1 MAQLIKLHEYIS
13 RYEQHP
19 YRYPGQFIKLKKEN
33 WEKKHKEWEQQQAA
47 PAPYLP
53 EEEKEETNKKAWYQ
67 VFRKKDQE
75 EDIEENPAPVYIA
88 PTEGALKQDFLEELF
103 DFQLKWATSTL
114 GEFSFIDHKYKKD
127 PILRYFLK
135 RFPDTFFV
143 MYKPVFEVKQTT
155 MEAETILIHPLGI
168 EIITVLEDKP
178 EVLFWTSDERT
189 WKREAKGRFTTF
201 LNPMLSLNRTEK
213 LVQGILRKYDIDLPI
228 QKTVLSRENQIR
240 FVSEPRN
247 TKFIG
252 SQKHTAWLMAKRQE
266 PMALKHIQ
274 LRASEVL
281 LEHSFTK
288 AVARPEWEAEEKEEF
303 FS

>member
-33 WEKKHKEWEQQQAA
+33 WEKMHREWEQQQVA
-47 PAPYLP
+47 PASFDIDEVK
-53 EEEKEETNKKAWYQ
+53 EEEQKKSWYH
-67 VFRKKDQE
+67 VFRKKEVEVEQPE
-75 EDIEENPAPVYIA
+75 PTPVYVA
-88 PTEGALKQDFLEELF
+88 PTEKILKQDFLEELF

-114 GEFSFIDHKYKKD
+114 GEFSFFDNKYKKD
-127 PILRYFLK
+127 PVLRYFLK

-168 EIITVLEDKP
+168 EIVSVLEDKP
-178 EVLFWTSDERT
+178 DVLFWATEERT
-189 WKREAKGRFTTF
+189 WKRESKGQFSTF

-213 LVQGILRKYDIDLPI
+213 LIQGILRKYDVDLPV
-228 QKTVLSRENQIR
+228 QKVVLSRENQIR
-240 FVSEPRN
+240 FASEPRN
-247 TKFIG
+247 TQFIG
-252 SQKHTAWLMAKRQE
+252 SQKHTAWLMAKREEQL
-266 PMALKHIQ
+266 ALKHAQ

-281 LEHSFTK
+281 LEHAYTK
-288 AVARPEWEAEEKEEF
+288 AVARPEWEEEEKEEF

>member
-33 WEKKHKEWEQQQAA
+33 WEKMHREWEEQQAA
-47 PAPYLP
+47 PSSFVTDEAK
-53 EEEKEETNKKAWYQ
+53 EEEQKKSWYH
-67 VFRKKDQE
+67 VFRKKE
-75 EDIEENPAPVYIA
+75 EEVEQPNPAPAYVA
-88 PTEGALKQDFLEELF
+88 PTEKILKQDFLEELF

-114 GEFSFIDHKYKKD
+114 GEFSFFDQKFKKD
-127 PILRYFLK
+127 PVLRYFLK

-168 EIITVLEDKP
+168 EIISVLEDKP
-178 EVLFWTSDERT
+178 DVLFWASEERT
-189 WKREAKGRFTTF
+189 WKRESKGQFSTF

-213 LVQGILRKYDIDLPI
+213 LVQGILRKYDIDLPV
-228 QKTVLSRENQIR
+228 QKVVLSRENQIR
-240 FVSEPRN
+240 FASEPRN
-247 TKFIG
+247 TQFIG
-252 SQKHTAWLMAKRQE
+252 SQKHTAWLMAKREEQL
-266 PMALKHIQ
+266 ALKHVQ

-281 LEHSFTK
+281 LDHAYTK
-288 AVARPEWEAEEKEEF
+288 AVARPEWEEEEKEEF